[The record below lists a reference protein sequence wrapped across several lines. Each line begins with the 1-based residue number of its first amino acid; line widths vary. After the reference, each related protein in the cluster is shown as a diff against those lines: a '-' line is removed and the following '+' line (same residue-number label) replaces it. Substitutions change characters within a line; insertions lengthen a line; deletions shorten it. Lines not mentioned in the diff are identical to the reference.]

1 MNSVL
6 ITGGSGSF
14 GNAFVRH
21 LLKNDLSERVC
32 IFSRGEHRQAQ
43 MRSDLKN
50 DPRLRFFVGDV
61 RDRDRLRRA
70 MEGVDIVIHAAALK
84 RIEVG
89 ELNPIEMARTNVD
102 GAINVIEAASD
113 AQVKK
118 VVALSTDKACNPVST
133 YGASKMM
140 AEKLFLSANN
150 TRGRDGPIFAVVRYG
165 NIANSE
171 GSVIPKWRA
180 LIAQGH
186 QVVPTTD
193 PECTRYFMFLDEAVD
208 LVWKT
213 VTTMQGGELAIP
225 ELPAYRLGDLATAM
239 DVGMEITGL
248 ASHEKLAE
256 EMIHGKPSDLARRM
270 SVSELKEALARV

>member
-1 MNSVL
+1 MTSVL

-21 LLKNDLSERVC
+21 LLKNGLSERIC

-113 AQVKK
+113 ARVKK

-150 TRGRDGPIFAVVRYG
+150 TRGTDGPIFSVVRYG

-208 LVWKT
+208 LVWHT

-225 ELPAYRLGDLATAM
+225 ELPAFRLGDLATAM

-248 ASHEKLAE
+248 APHEKLAE

-270 SVSELKEALARV
+270 SIPELKEALARV